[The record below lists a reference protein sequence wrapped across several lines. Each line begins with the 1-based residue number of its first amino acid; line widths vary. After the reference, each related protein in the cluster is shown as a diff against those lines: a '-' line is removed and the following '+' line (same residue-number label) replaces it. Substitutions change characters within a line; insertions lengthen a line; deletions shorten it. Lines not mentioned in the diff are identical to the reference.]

1 MSQTNLRIALWGIVL
16 SPRARTR
23 VLDKLEKLAGDPILH
38 NVAIMK
44 VRLTILTNDAKLR
57 RRLLRPLLS
66 DGYKDTTPRYTTIGK
81 GSGAK
86 VVTWKLS
93 VISAI

>member
-44 VRLTILTNDAKLR
+44 VRLTILTNDAKL
-57 RRLLRPLLS
+57 
-66 DGYKDTTPRYTTIGK
+66 
-81 GSGAK
+81 
-86 VVTWKLS
+86 
-93 VISAI
+93 